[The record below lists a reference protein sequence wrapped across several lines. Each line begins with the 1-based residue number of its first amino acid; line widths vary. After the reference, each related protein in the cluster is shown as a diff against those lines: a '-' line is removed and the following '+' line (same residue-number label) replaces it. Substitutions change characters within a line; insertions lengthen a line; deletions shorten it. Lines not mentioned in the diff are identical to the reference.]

1 MGARSEWD
9 FKMAVLVA
17 SIATAI
23 CLFFNVSLGPM
34 ARAQFPG
41 LEIVDR
47 AYPLMIEAYLPAGV
61 GRLSGRWLGG
71 GWVFDF

>member
-1 MGARSEWD
+1 MIFGFLVVLTTYAIINQYEAIRFLGARSEWD

-41 LEIVDR
+41 FGDR
-47 AYPLMIEAYLPAGV
+47 
-61 GRLSGRWLGG
+61 
-71 GWVFDF
+71 